1 MALFKRSCLRD
12 ASRKD
17 VLLFTLESKDRSW
30 SSVVSPSLSDLARF
44 FQWLPTWPVA
54 SKSAWMSS
62 WANVSFIDFRTCWN
76 PSTSFKMPLSVAS
89 TTLTSSRNCFTNTVT
104 CAETWIKVTMLAV
117 IENGSIVA
125 HCVRSTSGACKAYSM
140 VLKLQITRWEQE
152 FSSSLIESRGCDQ
165 VQTQPHAGRPPASSH
180 HTGNSHVPGLHFATW
195 LQWRCEIL
203 YFEQ

>member
-54 SKSAWMSS
+54 STSAWISS
-62 WANVSFIDFRTCWN
+62 WANVSFIDCRTCWN

-117 IENGSIVA
+117 IENGSIIA
-125 HCVRSTSGACKAYSM
+125 HCVRSASGACKACRM
-140 VLKLQITRWEQE
+140 VLKLRWEQE
-152 FSSSLIESRGCDQ
+152 FSSSLIESCGCDQ
-165 VQTQPHAGRPPASSH
+165 VQTQPHAGPQPQSH
-180 HTGNSHVPGLHFATW
+180 LAGNSHVPGLHFAT
-195 LQWRCEIL
+195 
-203 YFEQ
+203 